1 LSIQRKKVGKKYVGA
16 ATVSPFRGAANPHM
30 YRRNTHWLYVRNI
43 VPVCEVMC
51 NVMPSIK
58 VIFVLYIAPVLDLLL
73 WSATTLKCVFISGIV
88 IALLLHYHTTTLLVA
103 SIYYKVE

>member
-1 LSIQRKKVGKKYVGA
+1 
-16 ATVSPFRGAANPHM
+16 M

-51 NVMPSIK
+51 NVMPCIK
-58 VIFVLYIAPVLDLLL
+58 VIFVLYIDPVFDLLL

-88 IALLLHYHTTTLLVA
+88 ITQLHLLHYHTTTLLHYLLPVYT
-103 SIYYKVE
+103 IKLCEVE